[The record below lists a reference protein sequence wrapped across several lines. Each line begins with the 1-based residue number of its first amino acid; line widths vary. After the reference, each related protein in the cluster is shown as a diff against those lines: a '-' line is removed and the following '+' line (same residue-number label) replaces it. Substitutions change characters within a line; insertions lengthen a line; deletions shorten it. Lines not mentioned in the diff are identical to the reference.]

1 MPKYTVDEV
10 IDIIKTLSVDDKATL
25 KEKLPELLG
34 AAASGRNQAFAQQ
47 SQSFGNI
54 TMGDGASSNVSQVA
68 AQGDVD
74 LAQSTTKVTGASGN
88 VEEILQG
95 LNGLKQEILN
105 SGLNK
110 LEQKTAEAGIE
121 VLAEEVKKPEPEKDL
136 IDQTLAA
143 LEKGLRGAEKL
154 IEPTMRISALVAKL
168 WLI

>member
-1 MPKYTVDEV
+1 MPKYTLDEV
-10 IDIIKTLSVDDKATL
+10 IDIIKTLSVEEKASL
-25 KEKLPELLG
+25 QEKLPELLG
-34 AAASGRNQAFAQQ
+34 AAAAGGNQAWAQQ
-47 SQSFGNI
+47 SQSFGNL
-54 TMGDGASSNVSQVA
+54 TMGDGGAFNVSQVA
-68 AQGDVD
+68 AQGNVD
-74 LAQSTTKVTGASGN
+74 LDQSTTKVTGASGN
-88 VEEILQG
+88 VDEILQG
-95 LNGLKQEILN
+95 LNGLKQEIVN

-121 VLAEEVKKPEPEKDL
+121 VLAEEVKKLKPDKDL